1 MFTRRFVLAGAAA
14 SLVAAPAVLRA
25 QTLAP
30 LRFTLDW
37 ARQGPNAYT
46 DMGAEKGFFREAGID
61 VRIDRGFG
69 SGRVPSDIAAGAYDM
84 GQGDISPVIKFM
96 AENPDSDLVVVGLWG
111 DSSLM
116 CVTVRSDSDVM
127 VPKDLEGK
135 TLAAPETDG
144 GRQLFP
150 AFASAEGVD
159 MSTIEWMTVS
169 SDLRETMLVQG
180 RADGITGALTST
192 SMSLQA
198 LGMMPEQTRVMMYR
212 DSLELLGYCY
222 MSTRRFVSENPETV
236 RGALQ
241 ALYRSLSY
249 ANSNRAEAIEVL
261 QRVEPLTDVVIETA
275 RQDVSFDQGM
285 LTQNVIE
292 NGIGALDPARLQRAI
307 ETLEEAYGLPKTLQA
322 EAIYDPSFLPDV
334 SVRRV

>member
-46 DMGAEKGFFREAGID
+46 DMGAEKGFFREAGVD

-69 SGRVPSDIAAGAYDM
+69 SGRVPVDIASRSYDM
-84 GQGDISPVIKFM
+84 GQGDISAVIKFM
-96 AENPDSDLVVVGLWG
+96 AENPDSDLVIVGLWG

-116 CVTVRSDSDVM
+116 CVTVRAESDITA
-127 VPKDLEGK
+127 PKDLEGK

-150 AFASAEGVD
+150 AFANAEGID
-159 MSTIEWMTVS
+159 MAKIDWMTVS

-180 RADGITGALTST
+180 RADGITGAITST
-192 SMSLQA
+192 SMSLKA
-198 LGMMPEQTRVMMYR
+198 LGIPPEQTRVMMYR

-222 MSTRRFVSENPETV
+222 MTSRSFLAANPETV

-241 ALYRSLSY
+241 ALYRSLVY
-249 ANSNRAEAIEVL
+249 ANANRPEAIEVL
-261 QRVEPLTDVVIETA
+261 QRVEPLTDVAIETA

-285 LTQNVIE
+285 LTPNVIE
-292 NGIGALDPARLQRAI
+292 NGIGAIETARFQRAV
-307 ETLEEAYGLPKTLQA
+307 ETLEAAYGLPNTLKVEQ
-322 EAIYDPSFLPDV
+322 IYDPSFLPDI
-334 SVRRV
+334 SVRTI